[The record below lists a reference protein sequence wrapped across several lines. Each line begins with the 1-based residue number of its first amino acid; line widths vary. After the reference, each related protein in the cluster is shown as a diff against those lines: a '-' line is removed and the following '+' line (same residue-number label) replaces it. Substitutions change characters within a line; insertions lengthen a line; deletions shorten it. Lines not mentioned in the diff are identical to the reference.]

1 MAKLYFY
8 YSAMNAGKSTALLQ
22 ASYNYQE
29 RGLQTLLFAPAIDD
43 RHKLGFISS
52 RIGLNAKA
60 HLFSPSD
67 NLLEQVEAHLS
78 QQQGLKCVL
87 IDEAQ
92 FMTKKQV
99 LQLTFV
105 VDRLNIPVLCY
116 GLRSDF
122 RAESFE
128 GSLYL
133 LIWADEINEIKTVCH
148 CGRKAIMNI
157 RFDAENHKITEG
169 KQIEIGGNERYVSV
183 CRKHFKLAGF
193 EL

>member
-43 RHKLGFISS
+43 RHKLGCISS

-60 HLFSPSD
+60 NLFAPND
-67 NLLEQVEAHLS
+67 NLLEQVEDYLN
-78 QQQGLKCVL
+78 QKKELKCVL

-92 FMTKKQV
+92 FLTKKQV

-105 VDRLNIPVLCY
+105 VDRLKIPVLCY

-122 RAESFE
+122 RAEPFE

-133 LIWADEINEIKTVCH
+133 LIWADEVNEIKTVCY

-183 CRKHFKLAGF
+183 CRKHFKLA
-193 EL
+193 ETKR

>member
-29 RGLQTLLFAPAIDD
+29 RGMQTLLFAPAIDD
-43 RHKLGFISS
+43 RYKLGCISS
-52 RIGLNAKA
+52 RIGLNAEA
-60 HLFSPSD
+60 NLFTSKD
-67 NLLEQVEAHLS
+67 NLLDQMEVFLKHKKE
-78 QQQGLKCVL
+78 LKCVL

-92 FMTKKQV
+92 FLTKAQAF
-99 LQLTFV
+99 QLTV
-105 VDRLNIPVLCY
+105 IVDRLNIPVLCY

-122 RAESFE
+122 RAEPFE

-133 LIWADEINEIKTVCH
+133 LIWADEINEIKTVCY

-183 CRKHFKLAGF
+183 CRQHFNLLDPA
-193 EL
+193 

>member
-29 RGLQTLLFAPAIDD
+29 RGMQTLLFAPAIDD
-43 RHKLGFISS
+43 RHKLGCISS
-52 RIGLNAKA
+52 RIGLNAEA
-60 HLFSPSD
+60 NLFTSKD
-67 NLLEQVEAHLS
+67 NLLDQVESSLK
-78 QQQGLKCVL
+78 QKNELKCVL

-92 FMTKKQV
+92 FLTKNQV
-99 LQLTFV
+99 LQLTIV

-122 RAESFE
+122 RAEPFE

-133 LIWADEINEIKTVCH
+133 LIWADKISEIKTVCY
-148 CGRKAIMNI
+148 CGRKATMNI
-157 RFDAENHKITEG
+157 RFDAENQKVTEG

-183 CRKHFKLAGF
+183 CRRHFKLANTT
-193 EL
+193 L

>member
-8 YSAMNAGKSTALLQ
+8 YSAMNAGKSTTLLQ
-22 ASYNYQE
+22 ANYNYQE
-29 RGLQTLLFAPAIDD
+29 RGLQTLLLAPAIDN
-43 RHKLGFISS
+43 RHKLGCISS

-60 HLFSPSD
+60 NLFDPND
-67 NLLEQVEAHLS
+67 NLLEQVEAHLN
-78 QQQGLKCVL
+78 QKKELKCVL

-92 FMTKKQV
+92 FLTKKQV

-105 VDRLNIPVLCY
+105 VDRLKIPVVCY

-122 RAESFE
+122 RAEPFE

-133 LIWADEINEIKTVCH
+133 LIWADELNEIKTVCY

-183 CRKHFKLAGF
+183 CRRHFKLGA
-193 EL
+193 

>member
-29 RGLQTLLFAPAIDD
+29 RGLETLLFAPAIDD
-43 RHKLGFISS
+43 RDKLGWITS
-52 RIGLNAKA
+52 RIGLRAKA
-60 HLFSPSD
+60 SLFAPHN
-67 NLLEQVEAHLS
+67 NLLEQVEAHLN
-78 QQQGLKCVL
+78 QKKELKCVL

-92 FMTKKQV
+92 FLTKKQV
-99 LQLTFV
+99 LQLTLV
-105 VDRLNIPVLCY
+105 VDRLKIPVLCY

-122 RAESFE
+122 RAEPFE

-133 LIWADEINEIKTVCH
+133 LIWADEINEIKTVCY

-183 CRKHFKLAGF
+183 CRKHFKLVEAK
-193 EL
+193 L